1 MIWSRYNYLF
11 KSEKYGYLL
20 YNSLSNAFLHIP
32 DKSIGFIKEIQ
43 NNPNLINEYDEK
55 EYFQENKIIVENDD
69 DEIAVL
75 KVCESINR
83 YTSNSLGLTIAPTL
97 GCNFR
102 CSYCFELNKQGSRM
116 STEIQQAIVK
126 YVKKRDFITDLS
138 VTWYGGEPLL
148 CMDIIEHLTKEFL
161 SLGKRYNAD
170 IVTNGYL
177 LSIDVFRQL
186 QKLKVYT
193 IQITLDGLAETHNKR
208 RPHANTNN
216 SFEQIINN
224 LDTIIPIKENT
235 DISIRVNI
243 DKKNKNEF
251 PELYFFLQKRYKNS
265 VFVYPAF
272 VENLNGTC
280 KTSDCMQDVDTMT
293 QYLIELYNNYGI
305 YDQKFFPKLTY
316 SSCMV
321 RDLRSYVVD
330 PLGKMYKCWNDIG
343 IKGKE
348 VADITE
354 DKIINQNL
362 LARYLKGADKMDSSE
377 CAVCHLYPVCSGGC
391 PYHRL
396 LYVYNKKQVDFC
408 HIGKHYLEKLLEIHY
423 DWKMKQQNSYKK

>member
-243 DKKNKNEF
+243 DKKK
-251 PELYFFLQKRYKNS
+251 
-265 VFVYPAF
+265 
-272 VENLNGTC
+272 
-280 KTSDCMQDVDTMT
+280 
-293 QYLIELYNNYGI
+293 
-305 YDQKFFPKLTY
+305 
-316 SSCMV
+316 
-321 RDLRSYVVD
+321 
-330 PLGKMYKCWNDIG
+330 
-343 IKGKE
+343 
-348 VADITE
+348 
-354 DKIINQNL
+354 
-362 LARYLKGADKMDSSE
+362 
-377 CAVCHLYPVCSGGC
+377 
-391 PYHRL
+391 
-396 LYVYNKKQVDFC
+396 
-408 HIGKHYLEKLLEIHY
+408 
-423 DWKMKQQNSYKK
+423 